1 MVYIV
6 GRLGVPDRTRMP
18 VELKDKH
25 ARLFTAANVWLR
37 VKAQAQRRDDRAVAD
52 TDAADAADV
61 AAADTALIDSAK
73 LAAAEA
79 PWNPMFRK
87 LATT

>member
-25 ARLFTAANVWLR
+25 ARLFTAANGGWEYPAFLILASVAHGLIGDGALALR
-37 VKAQAQRRDDRAVAD
+37 SRPLLFWQAGNSPVLR
-52 TDAADAADV
+52 
-61 AAADTALIDSAK
+61 SA
-73 LAAAEA
+73 
-79 PWNPMFRK
+79 
-87 LATT
+87 